1 MVMERNRCTPF
12 SNQDLDL
19 DLDLDLSSLLMMD
32 MDFKFQEGVSVPELL
47 GGAPSPTPTNM
58 NNYTVSTSS
67 VPPENREENPL
78 PSPSA
83 GITQLFSAEVTTQPC
98 QAQNINTRKRMRSLS
113 EKVYYN

>member
-1 MVMERNRCTPF
+1 MVMERNRCMPF
-12 SNQDLDL
+12 SNQDL

-47 GGAPSPTPTNM
+47 GGAPSPTNM